1 MLRLIFSP
9 SSITG
14 ASISVLGHFFFHEY
28 NETKEFKDIGFFKK
42 VTAGIEPMT
51 SQSSHWEIATTF
63 TSDSQ
68 YLWVWAIYF
77 RAPKCILKWQICWS
91 DDFKS
96 QPWAWM
102 TRRTAGV
109 RSGPGCCWLA
119 PFSSPPA
126 PSRPGS
132 AQPQTGY
139 VSKNISLN
147 FGRWRCYLTDSMAS
161 IW

>member
-1 MLRLIFSP
+1 MLRLIFSQ
-9 SSITG
+9 SSITY
-14 ASISVLGHFFFHEY
+14 ASISVLGHFKLFCFIVLVED
-28 NETKEFKDIGFFKK
+28 TGLKK
-42 VTAGIEPMT
+42 LPEDIEPLT
-51 SQSSHWEIATTF
+51 SQNSHWEIATTF
-63 TSDSQ
+63 TSDCQ

-77 RAPKCILKWQICWS
+77 RAPKCILKLQICWS

-102 TRRTAGV
+102 TRRTAGA

-139 VSKNISLN
+139 VSKNMSLN
-147 FGRWRCYLTDSMAS
+147 FGRWRCYLTDSMTS